1 MVLRPSVRI
10 PRVPTYSGFL
20 LALNPIFAYGNFT
33 LFVIP
38 FQISSA
44 NLFFRFMQVL
54 TRYIFLYIVW
64 ALPISLAA
72 TQEIDVS
79 FSSSGYLDVSVPRVP
94 FIHLWIQCM
103 MTGVLPAGFPHS
115 DIRGSMDICSSPRLF
130 AAYHVFRR
138 LSVPRHPPCALSCL
152 TFRSHIM

>member
-20 LALNPIFAYGNFT
+20 LALYLIFAYGNFT

-44 NLFFRFMQVL
+44 NLFFRFVQVL

-64 ALPISLAA
+64 ALPISLA
-72 TQEIDVS
+72 TTFGITVVFFS
-79 FSSSGYLDVSVPRVP
+79 FGYLDVSVPRVP
-94 FIHLWIQCM
+94 LLVPILFG
-103 MTGVLPAGFPHS
+103 TGSHDVTRTEFPHS
-115 DIRGSMDICSSPRLF
+115 DICGSLDICSSPQLF
-130 AAYHVFRR
+130 AACHVLLRR
-138 LSVPRHPPCALSCL
+138 HVPRHPP
-152 TFRSHIM
+152 